1 MNKIKYLVFSLVLFF
16 SLSFNVFANEINTIK
31 LDVFINKDGSASITE
46 IWSANLN
53 QGTEGYHPFYN
64 LGNSS
69 IDFKSVSDD
78 RGVNYTRKEWNVS
91 DDFESKSNHFGIY
104 RDGDELDLC
113 WGISQMG
120 NRVYTLKYDITN
132 FIYNTSDGYQ
142 IIYWTFVPQNLSSS
156 VGDVLINI
164 KADEAFSD
172 NLDVW
177 GYGKK
182 GAPCYVKDGI
192 ITFTSDG
199 HFSNTEYMTLLVKF
213 DGGTFNTTN
222 YLDKSF
228 DDVLEM
234 AEEGADHYIQ
244 DTKSSFM
251 DKLMIAIGTLI
262 EVLFFVFMGLI
273 GYLGFTNK
281 DEYIN
286 FKKVKNAPPFRDLPL
301 GEDYLMAHY
310 YVKQYNLNSDKND
323 VLGAI
328 ILKLMKDDCIRFE
341 EAGKKGDEVITLL
354 KEPIANL
361 ELDLYKMLVSASV
374 DGKLTSKKFKK
385 YCSDHYTKLFN
396 WVDSVYEDKR
406 EELVSSNMITKTEK
420 KKLLGFK
427 HHVYTAS
434 DKLNEIGM
442 QMGGLRNFFK
452 DFTSMNEKRPIEVK
466 MWREYL
472 IYAQLMGMAK
482 KVAKDFKKLYPELE
496 TDPNYM
502 NTYSAVDRAIYFSN
516 SSVSAAQSAHA
527 AAASSYSGGGG
538 GFSSGGG
545 GGGSFGGGGGG
556 GGGFR

>member
-1 MNKIKYLVFSLVLFF
+1 MNKIKYLLFSLVLFF
-16 SLSFNVFANEINTIK
+16 ALSFNVKANVYNSVN
-31 LDVFINKDGSASITE
+31 LDVYINKDGSATVTE
-46 IWSANLN
+46 RWDVNLDN
-53 QGTEGYHPFYN
+53 GTEMYHAFYN

-69 IDFKSVSDD
+69 IELLSVVDD
-78 RGVNYTRKEWNVS
+78 RGVNYTKKEWDIHES
-91 DDFESKSNHFGIY
+91 FEAKTNHFGEY
-104 RDGDELDLC
+104 RDGNELDIC

-120 NRVYTLKYDITN
+120 ARKYTVTYRINN
-132 FIYNTSDGYQ
+132 FIYNTNDGYQ
-142 IIYWTFVPQNLSSS
+142 IIYWTFFPHNNGG
-156 VGDVLINI
+156 VGDVLVNI

-172 NLDVW
+172 DLDVW
-177 GYGKK
+177 GFGKY
-182 GAPCYVKDGI
+182 GAPCYVKDGMI
-192 ITFTSDG
+192 IHTSDG
-199 HFSNTEYMTLLVKF
+199 YLANNESIILLAKF
-213 DGGTFNTTN
+213 NGGTFDTSN

-228 DDVLEM
+228 DDVLNM
-234 AEEGADHYIQ
+234 AEEGAEHYIQ
-244 DTKSSFM
+244 DNKSSFM
-251 DKLMIAIGTLI
+251 DKLAVGIIFMI
-262 EVLFFVFMGLI
+262 EVLFFAFMGLI

-310 YVKQYNLNSDKND
+310 YVKQFNLNNDKND

-341 EAGKKGDEVITLL
+341 ETGKKGDEEITLL

-374 DGKLTSKKFKK
+374 NGKLTSKKFKK

-406 EELVSSNMITKTEK
+406 EELVSSNLITKTEK

-434 DKLNEIGM
+434 DKVNEIGM

-556 GGGFR
+556 GAGAR